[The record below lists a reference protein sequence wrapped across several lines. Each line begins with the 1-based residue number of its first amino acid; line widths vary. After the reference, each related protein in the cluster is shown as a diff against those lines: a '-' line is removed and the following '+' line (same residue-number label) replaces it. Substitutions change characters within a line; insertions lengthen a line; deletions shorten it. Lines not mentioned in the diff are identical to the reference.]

1 MWSWQLRWRSAL
13 AIAALMTTT
22 AGASAQTAAYK
33 CVSRGTV
40 LYSQVPCPGGREI
53 GATSARTTDKW
64 KTPPQDRATIA
75 KRSVLSAEERQECS
89 SLDGTMLQ
97 QKRMLKA
104 KGDTVS
110 IEDEMPLVRNQK
122 RFRELRC

>member
-1 MWSWQLRWRSAL
+1 MSDWQLRWRSAL

-40 LYSQVPCPGGREI
+40 LYSQVPCPGGRDVNA
-53 GATSARTTDKW
+53 ATTRATDKS
-64 KTPPQDRATIA
+64 KQPPQDRAKIA
-75 KRSVLSAEERQECS
+75 RRATLTPEDRRECS
-89 SLDGTMLQ
+89 ALDSTMLAQ
-97 QKRMLKA
+97 QKELKA
-104 KGDTVS
+104 RGDSVT
-110 IEDEMPLVRNQK
+110 IEDEMPFVRNQK